1 MSKSRTAQFDDD
13 LVRLWNEIEP
23 LRLSGDAAGLRD
35 VERRAARIAR
45 EGDEAQRRDAE
56 RLLQALSEMDE
67 RVTATPATARLDAEV
82 AMGGRTFR
90 DRAPE
95 LEGGGHGRDYEAR
108 PETFDPG
115 GRPEGAEPEEEERPR
130 GLKRLLP
137 LLWVLVFVVVIV
149 LNALGGRE

>member
-1 MSKSRTAQFDDD
+1 MSTGRTAKFDED
-13 LVRLWNEIEP
+13 LVRLWNAIEP

-35 VERRAARIAR
+35 VERRAARIAS

-56 RLLQALSEMDE
+56 RLLEVLSAMDE

-90 DRAPE
+90 DASPE
-95 LEGGGHGRDYEAR
+95 IEGGRDDEAP

-115 GRPEGAEPEEEERPR
+115 GRLEGAEPDEEQPR
-130 GLKRLLP
+130 GLKRLMP
-137 LLWVLVFVVVIV
+137 LLWVIVFVVVIV
-149 LNALGGRE
+149 LNVLGGRE

>member
-23 LRLSGDAAGLRD
+23 LRLSGDAAGLRG
-35 VERRAARIAR
+35 VERRAARIAS

-67 RVTATPATARLDAEV
+67 RVTATPATARVDAEV

-90 DRAPE
+90 DAAPE
-95 LEGGGHGRDYEAR
+95 LEGGRDYEAR

-115 GRPEGAEPEEEERPR
+115 GRPEGAEPEEEQAR

-137 LLWVLVFVVVIV
+137 LLWVIVFVVVIV

>member
-1 MSKSRTAQFDDD
+1 MSRSRTAQFDDD

-23 LRLSGDAAGLRD
+23 LRLSGDAAGLRE
-35 VERRAARIAR
+35 VERRAARIAS

-56 RLLQALSEMDE
+56 RLLEALSEMEE
-67 RVTATPATARLDAEV
+67 RTTATPATARLDAEV
-82 AMGGRTFR
+82 AMGGRTFS
-90 DRAPE
+90 DAAPE
-95 LEGGGHGRDYEAR
+95 LEGGRGYEAP

-115 GRPEGAEPEEEERPR
+115 GRSEDAEPEEEERPR
-130 GLKRLLP
+130 GLKRLMP

>member
-1 MSKSRTAQFDDD
+1 MSMNRTARFDDE

-35 VERRAARIAR
+35 VERRAARIAS

-56 RLLQALSEMDE
+56 RLLEALSEMDE

-90 DRAPE
+90 DAARE
-95 LEGGGHGRDYEAR
+95 IEGGRDYEAS
-108 PETFDPG
+108 PETFDPRG
-115 GRPEGAEPEEEERPR
+115 PLEGAQPEEEQPR
-130 GLKRLLP
+130 GLRRLMP
-137 LLWVLVFVVVIV
+137 LLWVIVFVVVIV

>member
-1 MSKSRTAQFDDD
+1 MRRSRTAQFDDA

-23 LRLSGDAAGLRD
+23 LRLSGDAAGLRN
-35 VERRAARIAR
+35 VERAAALIAR

-56 RLLQALSEMDE
+56 RLLEALSEMEE

-90 DRAPE
+90 EAVPE
-95 LEGGGHGRDYEAR
+95 LERGRHIEE
-108 PETFDPG
+108 PFDPG
-115 GRPEGAEPEEEERPR
+115 GGLEEAELEEEEERPR
-130 GLKRLLP
+130 GLKRLMP
-137 LLWVLVFVVVIV
+137 LLWVIVFVIVIV